1 MTSGSASPSRA
12 IFALALLVLAGR
24 AHADERR
31 AIEFTPIPEFE
42 ANHVKNPHDHQG
54 KPLCQ
59 RCHFPGQPTPLAVDV
74 ISVCAQCHDPARMKH
89 PVGIP
94 AKKKPAD
101 LPLLEDGKI
110 VCHTC
115 HDPHDVK
122 RNRAGLRL
130 PYLELC
136 LRCHERHAGKPG
148 AGQPAVPE
156 KPAAVPAPSAK

>member
-1 MTSGSASPSRA
+1 VLALS
-12 IFALALLVLAGR
+12 LALLALAGR
-24 AHADERR
+24 AGAEERR

-59 RCHFPGQPTPLAVDV
+59 RCHFPGQPIPLAVDA
-74 ISVCAQCHDPARMKH
+74 ISICAQCHDPARMKH

-136 LRCHERHAGKPG
+136 LQCHERHAGKPG
-148 AGQPAVPE
+148 ADRPAAAE
-156 KPAAVPAPSAK
+156 KPAAAPTPSVK